1 MDAAEPLDTTSP
13 FRRADGIRHG
23 LAPRVFRGAGLRP
36 IFRGVYVDA
45 DVPDTP
51 LLRARAAL
59 LLFHGEAYASH
70 ATAGRVYGVPL
81 PTLADEHVT
90 VTAPQHRRD
99 RAGIRTHVN
108 ARPEVIWFNG
118 IRMSGC
124 LQMFVE
130 LATLLEL
137 VDLVVVGDNL
147 VRRELVTPQQLVE
160 HCAGSTLPGA
170 RRAAGAAGHVRARVD
185 SPMETRLRMLLVL
198 AGLPEP
204 LINMTIP
211 DVHGLPARRFDL
223 SYPSIK
229 VIVEYD
235 GRHHIE
241 REEQW
246 EADLER
252 REAIDDD
259 GWRILVVTAEGVF
272 RQPGRTLDRVH
283 RLLRA
288 RRLPGVPRRL
298 RDDWRPHFPGRS

>member
-1 MDAAEPLDTTSP
+1 MDAADPFDLTSP
-13 FRRADGIRHG
+13 FRRADGLRHG
-23 LAPRVFRGAGLRP
+23 LSPRMFRGAALRQ
-36 IFRGVYVDA
+36 IFRGVYVA
-45 DVPDTP
+45 AHVPDTP

-59 LLFHGEAYASH
+59 LLFHPDSFASH

-108 ARPEVIWFNG
+108 ARPEVIRLRG
-118 IRMSGC
+118 VRVSGC

-130 LATLLEL
+130 LATQLEL

-147 VRRELVTPQQLVE
+147 VRREIVTVQALVD
-160 HCAGSTLPGA
+160 HCAASRQPGA
-170 RRAAGAAGHVRARVD
+170 RRAARAAAYVRPRVD

-204 LINMTIP
+204 LVNLTIA
-211 DVHGLPARRFDL
+211 DANGLPARRYDL
-223 SYPSIK
+223 SYPQIR

-241 REEQW
+241 REQQW

-259 GWRILVVTAEGVF
+259 GWRLLVVTADGIF
-272 RQPGRTLDRVH
+272 KHPDRTLDRVH

-288 RRLPGVPRRL
+288 RRLPGVPGRL
-298 RDDWRPHFPGRS
+298 RDDWRAHFPGRS